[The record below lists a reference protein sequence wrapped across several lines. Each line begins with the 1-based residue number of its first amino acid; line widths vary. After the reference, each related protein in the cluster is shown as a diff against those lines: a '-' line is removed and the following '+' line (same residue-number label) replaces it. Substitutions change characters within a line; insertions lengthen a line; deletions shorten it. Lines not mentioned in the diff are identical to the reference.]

1 MEGGAE
7 NMAMQSLF
15 AFDTLA
21 RQAIDPALDA
31 VANENGDNPNYV
43 VSVLPC
49 APPSR
54 SRSLLTV
61 TNRDPRK
68 ARLTATLAIIE
79 SKPNAE
85 VRVEQSIATIEN
97 GTPRVITTLKRAD
110 VTRENIEAL
119 ARKFADNFFDRV
131 SQQGT

>member
-1 MEGGAE
+1 
-7 NMAMQSLF
+7 MAMQSLF